1 MPRAH
6 RLHAPG
12 AGTHITA
19 RLQGGAAL
27 FTEGIRDSVASLICE
42 AAQFTGVHILA
53 LVVMPNHFHIV
64 ARQSGFPLGWMMQCA
79 MQRTSLLIRRNSGG
93 EGHVFG
99 RRYWS
104 CICDNSDYL
113 RQAILYTHLNP
124 WKAGLCRTPGDYRWS
139 SQQVYARD
147 VTDSPWMQFIAVEK
161 ARLLF
166 ANETFE
172 GDNVDVNYNA
182 FLDYAKVR
190 YLTAVPGDRLLYDW
204 SDDWF
209 RPRAPKGDEHWIE
222 TYSHAV
228 PQRHVLVQKRDL
240 RDRAVDILRSIA
252 PHCSLDDVRSCNRS
266 RKIVQIRRNL
276 IAILL
281 TSGYR
286 GSAIARCLFVSAA
299 LVSRVAA
306 EIRNGQRQS
315 A

>member
-1 MPRAH
+1 MGRGACLYIYGIAQATIGSPRLRSDFRGMPRAY

-27 FTEGIRDSVASLICE
+27 FTETLRDSVASLICE

-64 ARQSGFPLGWMMQCA
+64 
-79 MQRTSLLIRRNSGG
+79 
-93 EGHVFG
+93 
-99 RRYWS
+99 
-104 CICDNSDYL
+104 
-113 RQAILYTHLNP
+113 
-124 WKAGLCRTPGDYRWS
+124 
-139 SQQVYARD
+139 D
-147 VTDSPWMQFIAVEK
+147 VDT
-161 ARLLF
+161 
-166 ANETFE
+166 
-172 GDNVDVNYNA
+172 NYHA

-204 SDDWF
+204 SGDWC

-240 RDRAVDILRSIA
+240 RDRAVDILKSIA

-266 RKIVQIRRNL
+266 RKIVQIRRDL
-276 IAILL
+276 IAVLL

-306 EIRNGQRQS
+306 DIKYGQRQS